1 MEDNLSDNENMLQ
14 TQVDEETNVNDSD
27 DNEVYNDISEGG
39 WIQWFCQLEGNE
51 FFAEIDEE
59 FIRNRWNIYGINKLV
74 KNYKYN
80 FSNNLIRILLELILS
95 PDAPSEEI
103 LTEE

>member
-27 DNEVYNDISEGG
+27 DNEVYNDLSEGG

-51 FFAEIDEE
+51 FFVEIEEE
-59 FIRNRWNIYGINKLV
+59 FLRNRTNLFGINKIV
-74 KNYKYN
+74 KNYKV
-80 FSNNLIRILLELILS
+80 LLEMILS
-95 PDAPSEEI
+95 PDSPSEEI

>member
-27 DNEVYNDISEGG
+27 DNDVYNDVSDGG

-51 FFAEIDEE
+51 FFVEIDEE
-59 FIRNRWNIYGINKLV
+59 FLRNRWNLFGINKIV
-74 KNYKYN
+74 KNYK
-80 FSNNLIRILLELILS
+80 
-95 PDAPSEEI
+95 
-103 LTEE
+103 